1 MSVENDQD
9 TLIPRKTIGPVLAFL
24 GLIIVLLS
32 VAVYFVYSK
41 KSTNNGSEKVSD
53 SKSLDEFV
61 KSQAELLPEEEARKI
76 GLGNK
81 ELEPQLK
88 KKDSLLKITLV
99 PKMLVGG
106 DAVYEPVAE
115 TKEGFFVINEK
126 NQKDLFVIETE
137 VDALNY
143 IDFIKSRAGQN
154 SYDRARTTIWNES
167 GYSDAGC
174 KSAATGENFGL
185 PKEKPVSQAK
195 KDGDNFVVDWIYSTI
210 AFPAGFYAERYLID
224 SQGNIKN
231 VLKADKPFWSC
242 GQGIMF

>member
-1 MSVENDQD
+1 MSVENDQE
-9 TLIPRKTIGPVLAFL
+9 TLIPQKTIGPVLAFL
-24 GLIIVLLS
+24 ALIILLLS
-32 VAVYFVYSK
+32 IAVYFVYFK
-41 KSTNNGSEKVSD
+41 KSTGNLNGEGPAAKN
-53 SKSLDEFV
+53 LNEFI
-61 KSQAELLPEEEARKI
+61 KSQPELLPEEEAKKI
-76 GLGNK
+76 GLSNK

-88 KKDSLLKITLV
+88 KKDSILKITLV

-106 DAVYEPVAE
+106 DAVYETVAE

-126 NQKDLFVIETE
+126 NQKDLFAIETE
-137 VDALNY
+137 KDALNY
-143 IDFIKSRAGQN
+143 IDFIKSRAGQS

-195 KDGDNFVVDWIYSTI
+195 KDGDNFVIDWIYSTI
-210 AFPAGFYAERYLID
+210 AFPAGFYAERYVVD
-224 SQGNIKN
+224 GQGNVQN